1 MMIKRR
7 MNDTTRKNAPRS
19 SVIMMTHSLC
29 WLGRQAF
36 LLVPRP
42 ACMIDPQ
49 RPEFA
54 PITMPT
60 DAVKISINLPNMME
74 EFYPDSHHYIV
85 AGRLRICN
93 ISTSCWPEL
102 HRFRGER
109 CFLVGFDSRGRARI
123 TLLMMTTYPLKE
135 QD

>member
-93 ISTSCWPEL
+93 ISTSCLGRSFIVFEARDVSLWALTHAAAHEL
-102 HRFRGER
+102 P
-109 CFLVGFDSRGRARI
+109 CS
-123 TLLMMTTYPLKE
+123 
-135 QD
+135 